1 MVFKDR
7 MNVETRRV
15 EIYRQLGDTTY
26 LKAGLD
32 AGENVISGNG
42 ILIYDALN
50 D

>member
-7 MNVETRRV
+7 NNIETREI
-15 EIYRQLGDTTY
+15 EIYRQLGDKTY
-26 LKAGLD
+26 VLTGLN
-32 AGENVISGNG
+32 ENETVIAENG